1 MVEQLAQSTTS
12 AAVKPFDWRP
22 TIVIALVVLA
32 CVFVWWQWFMTY
44 HLEVVQEGVLY
55 RDGNRGMRE
64 FKNAVRKV
72 KPKTVVCLID
82 DTELADE
89 TKPMFAQEV
98 EFLKARDINLER
110 VKVPLGGW
118 PSEAEINQFLD
129 VMADK
134 NNHPVLI
141 HCAQG
146 VRRTGMM
153 VAAYQEA
160 VLGYSDEQAEAKI
173 EWFGRKPTSAT
184 IAEVKKFIRAYDG
197 KTRKL
202 TETFAGTGTE

>member
-1 MVEQLAQSTTS
+1 MVEELAQTTS
-12 AAVKPFDWRP
+12 IAKPFDWRP
-22 TIVIALVVLA
+22 TIVIAIVVLA

-82 DTELADE
+82 DAELADAG
-89 TKPMFAQEV
+89 KSMFAQEMKY
-98 EFLKARDINLER
+98 LGDRNIKLER
-110 VKVPLGGW
+110 VKVELGGW
-118 PSEAEINQFLD
+118 PTEGEINQFLD

-153 VAAYQEA
+153 VAAYQKSA
-160 VLGYSDEQAEAKI
+160 LGYTDEQAEAAI
-173 EWFGRKPTSAT
+173 EWFGRKPTSPT
-184 IAEVKKFIRAYDG
+184 IAQVKQFIRAYDG
-197 KTRKL
+197 KSRKL
-202 TETFAGTGTE
+202 TETFAATGAE

>member
-1 MVEQLAQSTTS
+1 MVEVLAQTTTTT
-12 AAVKPFDWRP
+12 AAKPFDWRP

-72 KPKTVVCLID
+72 QPKTVVCLID
-82 DTELADE
+82 DTELAD
-89 TKPMFAQEV
+89 TRKPMFAQEV
-98 EFLKARDINLER
+98 EFLTNRNIKLER
-110 VKVPLGGW
+110 VKVELGGW
-118 PSEAEINQFLD
+118 PTEAQINQFLE

-134 NNHPVLI
+134 NNHPVLL

-160 VLGYSDEQAEAKI
+160 VLGYTDEQAEAAI

-184 IAEVKKFIRAYDG
+184 IAEVKRFIRAYDG
-197 KTRKL
+197 KSRKL
-202 TETFAGTGTE
+202 TETFAATGTE

>member
-1 MVEQLAQSTTS
+1 MVETLAQTTTTT
-12 AAVKPFDWRP
+12 AAKPFDWRP

-64 FKNAVRKV
+64 FRNAVRKV
-72 KPKTVVCLID
+72 QPKTVVCLID
-82 DTELADE
+82 DNELADQS
-89 TKPMFAQEV
+89 KPMFAQEV
-98 EFLKARDINLER
+98 EFLKDRNIKLER
-110 VKVPLGGW
+110 VKVQLGGW
-118 PSEAEINQFLD
+118 PTEDEINQFID
-129 VMADK
+129 IMSDK
-134 NNHPVLI
+134 NNHPVLL

-160 VLGYSDEQAEAKI
+160 VLGYTDEQAEAAI

-197 KTRKL
+197 KSRKL
-202 TETFAGTGTE
+202 TETFAATGTE

>member
-1 MVEQLAQSTTS
+1 MVETLAQTTTTV
-12 AAVKPFDWRP
+12 AKPFDWRP
-22 TIVIALVVLA
+22 TIVIALVVLVG
-32 CVFVWWQWFMTY
+32 VFIWWQWFMTY

-64 FKNAVRKV
+64 FRNAVRKIQ
-72 KPKTVVCLID
+72 PKTVVCLID
-82 DTELADE
+82 DAELADAS
-89 TKPMFAQEV
+89 KPMFAQEV
-98 EFLKARDINLER
+98 KFLGERNINLER

-118 PSEAEINQFLD
+118 PSEPEINQFLA
-129 VMADK
+129 VMENPD
-134 NNHPVLI
+134 NHPVLI

-153 VAAYQEA
+153 VAAYQQA
-160 VLGYSDEQAEAKI
+160 VLGYTDEQAEAAI

-197 KTRKL
+197 KTRTL
-202 TETFAGTGTE
+202 TETFATTGTE